1 MTYFEQFYNLL
12 WYYAME
18 IINDASWILVRVF
31 LENLSILNIEA
42 ENFEAGDFLTIF
54 LTFWGFWGSFS
65 YKNSSYKKNVY
76 SFISAKK
83 IISLTRRYLPVSQL
97 YKFHNCVI
105 IIVTFL
111 RSMLDRI
118 IFWLE
123 IGWTCENDRQLQ
135 RALPRDDS
143 RKCLACN

>member
-1 MTYFEQFYNLL
+1 MASGSIFLRKSLYQAEIFLTFFLIFTVFVLLELSNLDLFEQFYNLL

-97 YKFHNCVI
+97 ISFTTV
-105 IIVTFL
+105 
-111 RSMLDRI
+111 
-118 IFWLE
+118 
-123 IGWTCENDRQLQ
+123 
-135 RALPRDDS
+135 
-143 RKCLACN
+143 